1 MLKIIGIIVVI
12 LVVAIVA
19 VLAYAAT
26 KPDIFTVKRSA
37 SIKAPPEKIFPLL
50 ADFHNWPSWSPFE
63 KLDPAM
69 SRTLSGA
76 DSGKGAVY
84 EWSGNSQAGAGR
96 MEITD
101 ATPPASETIK
111 LDFTKPFATSNTVTF
126 TLKPDGDS
134 TNLTWAM
141 DGPSPYVAKIMGIF
155 VSMDAMIGKDF
166 ESGLAKLKALAEG
179 GQ

>member
-1 MLKIIGIIVVI
+1 MLRIIGRI
-12 LVVAIVA
+12 LVVIVVA
-19 VLAYAAT
+19 VGALLIYAAT
-26 KPDIFTVKRSA
+26 RPDSFHVERSLA
-37 SIKAPPEKIFPLL
+37 IKAPPEKIFPLL
-50 ADFHNWPSWSPFE
+50 ADFHKWPSWSPFE

-69 SRTLSGA
+69 ARNLSGA

-84 EWSGNSQAGAGR
+84 EWSGNGKAGAGR

-101 ATPPASETIK
+101 ATAPASETIK

-134 TNLTWAM
+134 TNVTWAM
-141 DGPSPYVAKIMGIF
+141 DGPSPYIAKIMGIF

-166 ESGLAKLKALAEG
+166 ESGLANLKAQAEG

>member
-1 MLKIIGIIVVI
+1 MLRIIGRILLVIIVVI
-12 LVVAIVA
+12 GALLI
-19 VLAYAAT
+19 YAAT
-26 KPDIFTVKRSA
+26 RPDSFHVERSVA
-37 SIKAPPEKIFPLL
+37 IKAPPSTIFPLL
-50 ADFHNWPSWSPFE
+50 ADFHKWPSWSPFE

-69 SRTLSGA
+69 SRQLSGA
-76 DSGKGAVY
+76 DSGKGAIY

-101 ATPPASETIK
+101 ATPPTGETIK

-126 TLKPDGDS
+126 TLTPDGDS
-134 TNLTWAM
+134 TNVTWAM

-166 ESGLAKLKALAEG
+166 ESGLAKLKAQAEG